1 MEAFRDQFSGNQKER
16 KAAQAQP
23 QKQQPKKQ
31 KAPEPE
37 VLPAAEQ
44 PAFFAKNIRL
54 KVAKIV
60 SVERNPESDKL
71 YIEHLDDG
79 SGEDRVIQ
87 SGLVPYLTPEQLLGK
102 HIILADNLKP
112 RKMRGVESRGMLL
125 AADYKDADGKECVE
139 VLSVPWAAPG
149 TNVVLE
155 GDDVN
160 AVKPDNIEADMF
172 FSIEINVVDKSVEI
186 GGKKLTADGKVI
198 TTEFTVNGGV
208 H

>member
-1 MEAFRDQFSGNQKER
+1 M
-16 KAAQAQP
+16 
-23 QKQQPKKQ
+23 
-31 KAPEPE
+31 
-37 VLPAAEQ
+37 
-44 PAFFAKNIRL
+44 
-54 KVAKIV
+54 AKIV

-139 VLSVPWAAPG
+139 VLSAPWAAPG

-160 AVKPDNIEADMF
+160 ATKPDNIDADMF
-172 FSIEINVVDKSVEI
+172 FSIEINVVEKNVEI
-186 GGKKLTADGKVI
+186 GGKKLVADGKALG
-198 TTEFTVNGGV
+198 TEFTVNGGV

>member
-1 MEAFRDQFSGNQKER
+1 M
-16 KAAQAQP
+16 
-23 QKQQPKKQ
+23 
-31 KAPEPE
+31 
-37 VLPAAEQ
+37 
-44 PAFFAKNIRL
+44 
-54 KVAKIV
+54 AKIV

-79 SGEDRVIQ
+79 SGQDRVIQ
-87 SGLVPYLTPEQLLGK
+87 SGLVPYLTPDQLLGK

-139 VLSVPWAAPG
+139 VLSAPWAAPG

-160 AVKPDNIEADMF
+160 AAKPDNIDADMF
-172 FSIEINVVDKSVEI
+172 FSIEINVVDKKVEI
-186 GGKKLTADGKVI
+186 GGKKLVADGRLLE
-198 TTEFTVNGGV
+198 TEFTVNGGV